1 MYLLIL
7 LGVAFA
13 TATLFFKQKLPT
25 ALLALASFAWYFE
38 AWQSDGLLPFIIF
51 SVGVAMVILEF
62 YLPQTGFAGLI
73 GSVVMGL
80 VLQYHTQNWQET
92 WLLLFGIGLVG
103 VTVFFVLLKFGLS
116 IKVNE
121 ALILDAQIKSHARGR
136 QGDQTASADHPLI
149 GHVGHA
155 ISDLKPIGKVEVDGQ
170 VYEARSAHNFISQGA
185 RVEVQAVSQGTLVV
199 RKGGEA

>member
-51 SVGVAMVILEF
+51 SVGVVMVILEF

-92 WLLLFGIGLVG
+92 WLLL
-103 VTVFFVLLKFGLS
+103 VLLKFGLS

-121 ALILDAQIKSHARGR
+121 ALILDAQINSHARGR
-136 QGDQTASADHPLI
+136 QGDQAASADHPLI
-149 GHVGHA
+149 GHSGHA

-185 RVEVQAVSQGTLVV
+185 TVAVQAVSQGTLVV

>member
-25 ALLALASFAWYFE
+25 LASFAWYFE

-51 SVGVAMVILEF
+51 SVGVVMVILEF

-92 WLLLFGIGLVG
+92 WLLLFGIGLVS

-121 ALILDAQIKSHARGR
+121 ALILDAQIKSH
-136 QGDQTASADHPLI
+136 ASADHPLI

-185 RVEVQAVSQGTLVV
+185 TVAVQAVSQGTLVV